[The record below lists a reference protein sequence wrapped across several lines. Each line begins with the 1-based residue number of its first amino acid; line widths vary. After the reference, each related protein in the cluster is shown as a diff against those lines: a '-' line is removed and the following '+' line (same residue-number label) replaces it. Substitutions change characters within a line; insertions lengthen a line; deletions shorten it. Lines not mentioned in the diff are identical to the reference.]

1 MFRISEFA
9 RLSRTS
15 ARMLRH
21 YDELGL
27 LKPSFVDPSS
37 GYRFY
42 STAQLPTLQR
52 ILAFQDMG
60 LSLFEIAQL
69 LAQPLS
75 NTALLQKLEAKV
87 VDLERDLERRQ
98 MQLSAVR
105 ARLEGLRRSGDEGYE
120 VVLRP
125 QRAQLMLG
133 RRLEFTDE
141 LDLGATFDALE
152 ALAAKHEA
160 RAFAPP
166 LVVYHDETREV
177 EAAIPLR
184 FQIPD
189 SSGVVVFTLPAES
202 NVACVIHTGGYDAL
216 PNATTALLE
225 WVDRNGYRAVGSL
238 REVYLRFGS
247 STPVQVPTGFLASTS
262 SELVTE
268 LQLPVAKG
276 RD

>member
-27 LKPSFVDPSS
+27 LKPAFVDPSS

-42 STAQLPTLQR
+42 SAAQLPTLQR

-60 LSLFEIAQL
+60 LSLFEITQL

-75 NTALLQKLEAKV
+75 NDALMNKLEAKV
-87 VDLERDLERRQ
+87 VDLERDLERKQ
-98 MQLSAVR
+98 SQLQAVR
-105 ARLEGLRRSGDEGYE
+105 ARLEGLRRSSGATYE

-133 RRLEFTDE
+133 QRLEFTDD
-141 LDLGATFDALE
+141 LDLEATFDTLE
-152 ALAAKHEA
+152 GIASNHEA

-166 LVVYHDETREV
+166 LVLYHDETREV
-177 EAAIPLR
+177 EAAVPLR
-184 FQIPD
+184 CAIPN
-189 SSGVVVFTLPAES
+189 SPRGKVFTLRAEPS
-202 NVACVIHTGGYDAL
+202 VACVVHTGGYDDL
-216 PNATTALLE
+216 PNATAALLE
-225 WVDRNGYRAVGSL
+225 WVDRNGYRAAGAL
-238 REVYLRFGS
+238 REVYLRFS
-247 STPVQVPTGFLASTS
+247 AKTPVQVPTGFLTATS

-268 LQLPVAKG
+268 LQLPVKKG
-276 RD
+276 RE